1 MVPASLD
8 ESIPHVT
15 RFGKEDVVVHENNVD
30 WSFEADITV
39 MRKVLRTFPL
49 PPDPVRDTL

>member
-15 RFGKEDVVVHENNVD
+15 RFGKDDVVVHANNDD

-39 MRKVLRTFPL
+39 MRKVLGTFPL